1 MKNIEKYKETKDA
14 LEAFRAW
21 YKDHKHSVLTMSGWL
36 EKEYEAPPPSTLLEA
51 AEAVADEWYT
61 TFPNVMPDT
70 LCEKI
75 VDLAN
80 SIAREK
86 ANPVRNCD
94 RYRTV
99 EEAWNAFIKMCDAAK
114 TGCEKCQFYN
124 PTYISCCLNWLYAEA
139 VKEEAK

>member
-75 VDLAN
+75 VDLAK
-80 SIAREK
+80 SIEREK
-86 ANPVRNCD
+86 RKPVRNCD
-94 RYRTV
+94 RFATQG
-99 EEAWNAFIKMCDAAK
+99 EAFAEFMKMCY
-114 TGCEKCQFYN
+114 GMRCEHCRFR
-124 PTYISCCLNWLYAEA
+124 SCDSICRCAVAWLYAEA
-139 VKEEAK
+139 EKEEAK